1 MDKIR
6 LGFINFLAAVVLF
19 LCCSSFAQGQADRV
33 FVSGVGDDASACSR
47 TVPCRTFAGALS
59 KVATRGEIDVLDS
72 GGFGVVTI
80 SKSVTIDATG
90 VVAGVHTIIGNVM
103 NIGAGAS
110 DLVVLLKLSINVLR
124 KAADAIRFAS

>member
-6 LGFINFLAAVVLF
+6 LAYINSLAAAVLF
-19 LCCSSFAQGQADRV
+19 LCCSSFVQGQADRV

-47 TVPCRTFAGALS
+47 TAPCRTFAGTLS
-59 KVATRGEIDVLDS
+59 KVAARGEIDVLDS

-90 VVAGVHTIIGNVM
+90 VFAGAHTIIGNVI
-103 NIGAGAS
+103 N
-110 DLVVLLKLSINVLR
+110 LVCRLLLEK
-124 KAADAIRFAS
+124 KK